1 MDNTKQQLN
10 AFLLY
15 LLPFLMRSV
24 LPIITLPI
32 FTRFLSPND
41 YGILALVVIYVT
53 LVVGLSNLGM
63 ITIFERNYFEEKTHL
78 ARTRLMWSL
87 IFLVML
93 LLMVFTV
100 LSVHF
105 ESAITT
111 YFFGIKL
118 PSKLLLYSFLH
129 LGVKSLLQ
137 YFYIFF
143 RNSETPKKFTI
154 LAIVES
160 TLSTIIALVL
170 VVFYEQGIVGFIKGQ
185 SIGVSLV
192 FGFLFIRALL
202 KRQFSINVVKM
213 KSILQLSVPLTPRIF
228 FGVINSQFDR
238 YMIGSLNSINGVGVY
253 DIGQKIA
260 NLGFV
265 FMTTLQQV
273 FAPKL
278 YTIYFENKKNF
289 KIESG
294 KLLAPFYFVSTLFCF
309 LLGIFSEELI
319 YFLTTPEFYD
329 SIPIVLILTMLY
341 ASYFFGKQPQLLLV
355 KKTALISFLSIF
367 TVGMNVLLNIPLI
380 YLYGIYGA
388 AWGTLVSGV
397 VSAGIAFFFAQ
408 KHLPIRYTKETITF
422 HLIFLMGMFT
432 LIVLWFLKIPYSIRM
447 ITKVLILIS
456 FLGAGN
462 LYGYMTL
469 HYFRAIINSIKK
481 E

>member
-1 MDNTKQQLN
+1 MLNIKQQLYS
-10 AFLLY
+10 FLLY

-24 LPIITLPI
+24 LPILTLPV
-32 FTRFLSPND
+32 FTRFLTPND
-41 YGILALVVIYVT
+41 YGVLALVSICVT
-53 LVVGLSNLGM
+53 LIVGLSNLGM
-63 ITIFERNYFEEKTHL
+63 IVIFERNYFEEKTIIE
-78 ARTRLMWSL
+78 RIQLMWSL
-87 IFLVML
+87 ISIVSVL
-93 LLMVFTV
+93 LLAFTIF
-100 LSVHF
+100 SVRF
-105 ESAITT
+105 EDTIIE
-111 YFFGIKL
+111 FLFNRNL
-118 PSKLLLYSFLH
+118 PSRLLLFTFLH

-137 YFYIFF
+137 YFYMFY
-143 RNSETPKKFTI
+143 RNSETPKKFTR
-154 LAIVES
+154 LAIIES
-160 TLSTIIALVL
+160 ILSTMIALVL
-170 VVFYEQGIVGFIKGQ
+170 VVYYEQGIVGFIKGQ

-213 KSILQLSVPLTPRIF
+213 KSTLQLSVPLTPRIF

-278 YTIYFENKKNF
+278 YNIYFENKENF

-367 TVGMNVLLNIPLI
+367 TVGLNMLLNIPLI

-388 AWGTLVSGV
+388 AWGTLISGV
-397 VSAGIAFFFAQ
+397 ISAGIAFFFAQ
-408 KHLPIRYTKETITF
+408 KYLPIQYTKETITF
-422 HLIFLMGMFT
+422 HLIFLVGMFT
-432 LIVLWFLKIPYSIRM
+432 LIVLWFLKIPYSIRLVS
-447 ITKVLILIS
+447 KVLILVS

-462 LYGYMTL
+462 LYGYMTR
-469 HYFRAIINSIKK
+469 YNFRAIINSIKK

>member
-41 YGILALVVIYVT
+41 YGVLALVVIYVT

-78 ARTRLMWSL
+78 ERTRLMWSL
-87 IFLVML
+87 IFLVTL

-129 LGVKSLLQ
+129 MGVKSLLQ
-137 YFYIFF
+137 YFYMFY
-143 RNSETPKKFTI
+143 RNSETPKKFTR
-154 LAIVES
+154 LAIIES
-160 TLSTIIALVL
+160 ILSTMIALVL

-192 FGFLFIRALL
+192 FGFLFIRALF
-202 KRQFSINVVKM
+202 KRQFSINFIKM
-213 KSILQLSVPLTPRIF
+213 KSVLQLSVPLTPRIF

-278 YTIYFENKKNF
+278 YTIYFENKENF

-319 YFLTTPEFYD
+319 YFLTTPEFHD

-355 KKTALISFLSIF
+355 KKTALISYLSIF
-367 TVGMNVLLNIPLI
+367 TVGLNVLLNIPLI

-397 VSAGIAFFFAQ
+397 ISAGIAFFFAQ
-408 KHLPIRYTKETITF
+408 KHLPIQYTKETIIF
-422 HLIFLMGMFT
+422 HLIFLVGMFT
-432 LIVLWFLKIPYSIRM
+432 LIVLWFLKVPYSIRM
-447 ITKVLILIS
+447 ISKVLILIS